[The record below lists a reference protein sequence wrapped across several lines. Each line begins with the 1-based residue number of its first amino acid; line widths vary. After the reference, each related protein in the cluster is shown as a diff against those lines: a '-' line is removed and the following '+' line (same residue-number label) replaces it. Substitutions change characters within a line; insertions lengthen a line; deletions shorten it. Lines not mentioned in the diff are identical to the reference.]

1 MKIATIE
8 SFVVRAPLEG
18 NKPHWGAGFWSDA
31 TEAHPGF
38 PADYHGD
45 ITTEYP
51 PVWRI
56 RATYPLALEAV
67 MVRIETDTGIVGWGE
82 AHTPSAPEASKAV
95 IDTVLAPAAIGADPL
110 DIQPIWETLFAT
122 QHMRGHTAGFQLEAI
137 SAIDIALWDIAGKAY
152 DAPIAKLLGGQL
164 RNRIPVYASSLPR
177 VNLTDAD
184 ASRAAV
190 CAQAAALVAAGHRSI
205 KVKLGFGVEQD
216 RVTLR
221 MLREAVG
228 PDVELSVDVNGAY
241 DLALARAAGR
251 MMEEEGVIWLEEPLM
266 PEDLR
271 GYTRLTAA
279 LDIRV
284 ALGECLCNRWISND
298 FFAAGAVDLIQP
310 DVGRAGGISESKR
323 ISDLA
328 EIYGVP
334 FAPHVSIGTAIYI
347 AASLQWA
354 AAGPNLMICE
364 WPLEGSVLGDGII
377 QTPFAFDSGFV
388 QVPEGPGLGIE
399 IDEAALRSWA
409 A

>member
-1 MKIATIE
+1 MRIANIE

-18 NKPHWGAGFWSDA
+18 SKPHWGAGFWSDE

-38 PADYHGD
+38 PADFPGD

-51 PVWRI
+51 PIWRI
-56 RATYPLALEAV
+56 RATYPMALEAV
-67 MVRIETDTGIVGWGE
+67 VVRIETDNGIVGWGE

-122 QHMRGHTAGFQLEAI
+122 QHLRGHTAGFQLEAI
-137 SAIDIALWDIAGKAY
+137 SGIDIALWDIAGKAL
-152 DAPIAKLLGGQL
+152 DVPVAKLLGGQL
-164 RNRIPVYASSLPR
+164 RNRVPVYASSLPR
-177 VNLTDAD
+177 ANLANAD
-184 ASRAAV
+184 AIRSAI
-190 CAQAAALVAAGHRSI
+190 CAQAAGLAAAGHRSI
-205 KVKLGFGVEQD
+205 KVKLGFGVEDD
-216 RVTLR
+216 RITLQAI
-221 MLREAVG
+221 REAVG
-228 PDVELSVDVNGAY
+228 PEVELSVDVNGAY

-271 GYTRLTAA
+271 GYTRLAAA
-279 LDIRV
+279 LDLRV

-298 FFAAGAVDLIQP
+298 FLAAGAVDLIQP
-310 DVGRAGGISESKR
+310 DVSRAGGISESKR

-334 FAPHVSIGTAIYI
+334 FAPHVSIGTAIYM

-364 WPLEGSVLGDGII
+364 WPLEGSVLGDDVLRK
-377 QTPFAFDSGFV
+377 PFSFEDGFV
-388 QVPEGPGLGIE
+388 RVPEGPGLGID
-399 IDEAALRSWA
+399 IDEAALRAWA